1 MEVHMSPADC
11 IIALFCRVDEVLGEQ
26 PKHAQ
31 AKLAASEVVTLAVR
45 FALKGVGPRA
55 C

>member
-1 MEVHMSPADC
+1 MSTDDF

-31 AKLAASEVVTLAVR
+31 AKLDASEVVTLALL
-45 FALKGVGPRA
+45 FALNGVGPRA